1 MFAGRGNTVS
11 FHEDAQTARQEL
23 FTLIDEAQR
32 SIDISMFI
40 LANDPLGRDVLSQL
54 TNKAAQ
60 GIQVRLLLDGVGSF
74 KLPKVLLRPLAQAG
88 GEIAWFIPVLHRPLR
103 GRTNLRNHRKIDIA
117 DSTRVWT
124 GGRNLAQEYLDPD
137 SGWID
142 LSFCLQGPAIA
153 SYLAIF
159 EADWHFVRN
168 QPADKPAPVSSA
180 PAHEENSRVQVIPS
194 GPDVADDPIYAAVL
208 TACYETRQRIMM
220 VTPCYVPDIGL
231 QEALRLAALRGV
243 VVDMILPET
252 SNQRLAD
259 IARNRH
265 LRELGAR
272 IWLLPRVMVHAKA
285 LLVDRSFA
293 LAGSANLDIRSL
305 FLNYEVMSSFYSAS
319 DIDWLARW
327 METLRERSTQ
337 HQPHPAGPLKE
348 ILEGVILLGA
358 YEI

>member
-1 MFAGRGNTVS
+1 
-11 FHEDAQTARQEL
+11 
-23 FTLIDEAQR
+23 I
-32 SIDISMFI
+32 FI
-40 LANDPLGRDVLSQL
+40 LADDPLGRDVLSRL
-54 TNKAAQ
+54 TKKAAQ
-60 GIQVRLLLDGVGSF
+60 GIRVRLLLDGVGSF
-74 KLPKVLLRPLAQAG
+74 TLPKMLLRPLAQAG

-103 GRTNLRNHRKIDIA
+103 GRSNLRNHRKIVIA
-117 DSTRVWT
+117 DGARVWT
-124 GGRNLAQEYLDPD
+124 GGRNLAQEYLDPG
-137 SGWID
+137 SNWID

-159 EADWHFVRN
+159 EADWHFARN
-168 QPADKPAPVSSA
+168 QPADKPAPLSAA
-180 PAHEENSRVQVIPS
+180 PAHEESSRVQVIPS

-208 TACYETRQRIMM
+208 TACYEARQRIMI
-220 VTPCYVPDIGL
+220 VTPYYVPDTGL

-252 SNQRLAD
+252 SNHRLAD
-259 IARNRH
+259 IARNRY
-265 LRELGAR
+265 LRELAKAGAR

-305 FLNYEVMSSFYSAS
+305 FRNYEVVSSFYSAS

-327 METLRERSTQ
+327 METLRERSAQ
-337 HQPHPAGPLKE
+337 HQPRPAGLLKE